1 MILIK
6 IFRGMPCERG
16 EERESLNLT
25 SGAAGLAVS
34 GVNADLQREST
45 GIPSPRES
53 PTSRIL

>member
-1 MILIK
+1 
-6 IFRGMPCERG
+6 MPRERG